1 MIVEYDDHMGSD
13 LKVVNAA
20 RASFG
25 KRVTE
30 MTPKDE
36 SLIRYLARGME
47 LSKWNEFRAMLAET
61 HNSFEIG
68 EIVEAFKRQPQHW
81 APFAHPH
88 ISIRI
93 QTSIAMARQM
103 VKHQIGFAWSEE
115 SRRYVDDAPT
125 FEPIEFRKRAANVKQ
140 GSTAEIG
147 TYPAILIP
155 QYRAD
160 GSIHHIETDFDTVQQ
175 ALANAYMMAVAGPDH
190 DIAPECARMT
200 LPLNLQTSWLWTG
213 SLAAWAR
220 MLNARLDGHAQVEA
234 QAIAREIKAIIRP
247 LFPVSL
253 PALIGE

>member
-1 MIVEYDDHMGSD
+1 MRVEYDDHMGSD

-25 KRVTE
+25 KKITE

-36 SLIRYLARGME
+36 SLIRYLARGMD
-47 LSKWNEFRAMLAET
+47 SRKWDEFRLMLVKT
-61 HNSFEIG
+61 HDAHEIG
-68 EIVEAFKRQPQHW
+68 LIVEAFKRQPQHW

-103 VKHQIGFAWSEE
+103 VKHQVGFAWSEE
-115 SRRYVDDAPT
+115 SRRYVDDSPT

-140 GSTAEIG
+140 GSSEETTE
-147 TYPAILIP
+147 YPPIMV
-155 QYRAD
+155 Y
-160 GSIHHIETDFDTVQQ
+160 
-175 ALANAYMMAVAGPDH
+175 AGPEFGTLPLKLKHVERGLAQAYVHAVDPH
-190 DIAPECARMT
+190 GYDIAPECARMT

-220 MLNARLDGHAQVEA
+220 LLNARLDSHAQKEA
-234 QAIAREIKAIIRP
+234 RQIAQEIRAIIEP

>member
-1 MIVEYDDHMGSD
+1 MRVEYEDHMGSD

-25 KRVTE
+25 KKVTE
-30 MTPKDE
+30 MTLKDE
-36 SLIRYLARGME
+36 SLIRYLARGMDQG
-47 LSKWNEFRAMLAET
+47 KWNEFRAMLADT
-61 HNSFEIG
+61 HNSWEIG
-68 EIVEAFKRQPQHW
+68 QIVEAFKRQPQHW

-103 VKHQIGFAWSEE
+103 VKHQVGFAWSEE
-115 SRRYVDDAPT
+115 SRRYVDDSPT

-140 GSTAEIG
+140 GSAEEISEYPSIILRDLYG
-147 TYPAILIP
+147 TLRSFDISEVQRGLTDAYD
-155 QYRAD
+155 RAV
-160 GSIHHIETDFDTVQQ
+160 SPSF
-175 ALANAYMMAVAGPDH
+175 

-220 MLNARLDGHAQVEA
+220 MMNARLDSHAQKEA
-234 QAIAREIKAIIRP
+234 RQIAQEIRAIIEP